1 MTYTRSYGE
10 LRLIEGY
17 EDRFDYLQLGG
28 EVGGRTFGSE
38 RYLNQS
44 FYKSR
49 DWKQVRQ
56 AVIARDNGF
65 DMGHPDFPILGHILV
80 HHINPLT
87 VEEVEQ
93 GADSLFDMN
102 NLVCV
107 SHKTHNAIHYGNR
120 ELLPKPYLERKPGD
134 TKLW

>member
-1 MTYTRSYGE
+1 MYARTYGE
-10 LRLIEGY
+10 LRLIDSY
-17 EDRFDYLQLGG
+17 EDRFDYLQLSG

-49 DWKQVRQ
+49 EWKQVRS
-56 AVIARDNGF
+56 AVIARDNGL
-65 DMGHPDFPILGHILV
+65 DMAHPDFPILGQVLV

-107 SHKTHNAIHYGNR
+107 SHKTHNAIHYGSK
-120 ELLPKPYLERKPGD
+120 ELLPKPYLERTPGD